1 MSGTNQYIAMIASV
15 AVTVQFIYLKK
26 VHLYYAI
33 YYGTI
38 SVGGAIVGISL
49 TNTYTKRKGK

>member
-15 AVTVQFIYLKK
+15 AVSVQFIYLNQI
-26 VHLYYAI
+26 HLYYAI

-38 SVGGAIVGISL
+38 SVGGAIVGIL
-49 TNTYTKRKGK
+49 LANTYTKRKGK